1 MIIKIDTRVNNNLLQ
16 DLGQGGVLAAKVSK
30 GIRINN
36 ISKMGRQHANLLK
49 FWQKNTNERCCM
61 EFLFW
66 SIGLRNGEDSKPL
79 KKV

>member
-49 FWQKNTNERCCM
+49 F
-61 EFLFW
+61 
-66 SIGLRNGEDSKPL
+66 
-79 KKV
+79 

>member
-1 MIIKIDTRVNNNLLQ
+1 
-16 DLGQGGVLAAKVSK
+16 
-30 GIRINN
+30 
-36 ISKMGRQHANLLK
+36 MGRQHANLLK